1 MYQVILGSLPA
12 REALLEGLGLSE
24 VYEDFVEV
32 AEELVDACLAVAAPK
47 AVYACLPVSVCEGGV
62 LIGDVVVDAP
72 FVAEKLAPCS
82 FAVPYVGTCGAEAEV
97 WAESLTDPLERYW
110 ADKLKLM
117 LLGSVQREL
126 REAVKAAHFAESEHM
141 ASLNPGSLPQ
151 WPISEQTKLFAML
164 GGGADAIGVILKESF
179 LMVPTKSG
187 SGIYFAHNEHYENC
201 MLCPRVDCP
210 NRRAPFAGNDDADVL

>member
-1 MYQVILGSLPA
+1 MYRVVLGKLPA
-12 REALLEGLGLSE
+12 REALLEGLELSE
-24 VYEDFVEV
+24 AYEGLMEV
-32 AEELVDACLAVAAPK
+32 AEDLVDACLAVAAPK
-47 AVYACLPVSVCEGGV
+47 AVYACLPVSACDDGICV
-62 LIGDVVVDAP
+62 GDVVIDAP
-72 FVAEKLAPCS
+72 FVVEKLLPCS
-82 FAVPYVGTCGAEAEV
+82 FAVPYVGTCGAEAEA

-126 REAVKAAHFAESEHM
+126 REEIRATHFAESEHM

-164 GGGADAIGVILKESF
+164 KGGADAIGVILKESF

-210 NRRAPFAGNDDADVL
+210 NRRAPFAGSDDTDVI